1 MQNRTLMGV
10 LSLCLGVFVFSTQD
24 AIVKSVSGSYAL
36 TEVVSIR
43 CIVSMPIL
51 LAMVWWEAGPRALVS
66 RNFVP
71 LASRSA
77 VMLFAYTAYYM
88 AFPALK
94 LADAVALYFTVP
106 LFTLGLAIPLLGE
119 TIGWRRISAVAI
131 GFAGVIVMMRP
142 GAGLFEPAALLSLFS
157 AATYALSMLMARKL
171 GGTEKASVMAFYQNA
186 VYLSGALLLALVLHL
201 AGVESAT
208 HPSINFLVRPW
219 TMPTTRD
226 FLLIASCG
234 VIAAFG
240 VVLLTQAYRIA
251 RASVVA
257 SFEYTGLL
265 WAPLWGYLFF
275 NEQPDST
282 TYYGALLI
290 LVGGLFA
297 LSSPAARSD
306 GDEAAAGQS
315 NKDDATRAKT

>member
-1 MQNRTLMGV
+1 MQNKTLLGV
-10 LSLCLGVFVFSTQD
+10 ASLCLGVFVFSTQD

-36 TEVVSIR
+36 TQVVSIR

-51 LAMVWWEAGPRALVS
+51 LAMVWWEAGPRALMS
-66 RNFVP
+66 RNFTP
-71 LASRSA
+71 LVGRSA

-106 LFTLGLAIPLLGE
+106 LFTLAMAVPLLGE
-119 TIGWRRISAVAI
+119 RIGWRRITAVAV
-131 GFAGVIVMMRP
+131 GFAGVVVMMRP

-171 GGTEKASVMAFYQNA
+171 GDSEKASVMAFYQNA
-186 VYLSGALLLALVLHL
+186 VYLAGALLLAGILYLTGIQS
-201 AGVESAT
+201 AG

-219 TMPTTRD
+219 TMPTLKD

-275 NEQPDST
+275 GEKPDSA

-290 LVGGLFA
+290 LAGGLFA
-297 LSSPAARSD
+297 LSSPAAR
-306 GDEAAAGQS
+306 A
-315 NKDDATRAKT
+315 KDDATAPIKPADERAA